1 MVRKTEVKMVEGL
14 RGGKGTAEV
23 HHIVTAEELRGHGK
37 MYAKVVLAPHSSVG
51 YHQHVGDT
59 EPYYIHSG
67 HGVFIDND
75 GSRIPV
81 GPEDVCII
89 ECGQSH
95 GMENNSDEE
104 LVMMALVYNE

>member
-1 MVRKTEVKMVEGL
+1 MVRKTEVKKVEGL

-59 EPYYIHSG
+59 EPYYI
-67 HGVFIDND
+67 F
-75 GSRIPV
+75 
-81 GPEDVCII
+81 
-89 ECGQSH
+89 
-95 GMENNSDEE
+95 
-104 LVMMALVYNE
+104 LVMAFLLTMMEAVFR

>member
-51 YHQHVGDT
+51 YQNPTISFRVMAFLLT
-59 EPYYIHSG
+59 MMEA
-67 HGVFIDND
+67 VF
-75 GSRIPV
+75 R
-81 GPEDVCII
+81 
-89 ECGQSH
+89 
-95 GMENNSDEE
+95 
-104 LVMMALVYNE
+104 